1 MRGKVPELL
10 LLLQTCSC
18 GCQLRVRLPT
28 ADATVAALNQTVS
41 RFWRWREYAFQVRA
55 VTWKEAAEALLTLAA
70 DDMWVRG
77 GTKQKM
83 VAGPGLSG
91 LAGGE
96 RGKQT
101 LFLCGHIFVL

>member
-1 MRGKVPELL
+1 MWLSAEGQAASSRRYSGCFKSDCVKVLEVE
-10 LLLQTCSC
+10 
-18 GCQLRVRLPT
+18 GI
-28 ADATVAALNQTVS
+28 
-41 RFWRWREYAFQVRA
+41 RFSSQGS

-91 LAGGE
+91 LAGGG
-96 RGKQT
+96 RRKQT